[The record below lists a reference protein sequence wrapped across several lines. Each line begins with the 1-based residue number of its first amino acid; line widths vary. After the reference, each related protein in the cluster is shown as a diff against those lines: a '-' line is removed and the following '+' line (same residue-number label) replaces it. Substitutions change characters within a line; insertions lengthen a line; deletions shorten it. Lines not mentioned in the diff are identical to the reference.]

1 MNRRQ
6 VRNESSVSRRSFL
19 GAVGV
24 SGVAGLA
31 GCGGSGGGG
40 TPTGDRVG
48 NFPVTGETVT
58 FGFDVARS
66 GPFST
71 IGEEELRGHRLA
83 VKHINEGGGW
93 VSNRYFPRLSGD
105 GLLDKTVETV
115 VGDTE
120 SDPEVA
126 RSTAEAMIESD
137 GAIMLSG
144 GSTSDTGLAHQQVAA
159 EKETVYMATMAH
171 LDELTGAECNRWTFR
186 EMFNSYMTAKALTPV
201 LVEEYGEDVNFFQVY
216 SRDDWGDGQRTLMK
230 QFLTDAGWQ
239 PVGSLSAQ
247 LGTRDFGQ
255 YMSDIENADEDVLI
269 LNLRGLDAANAV
281 RAVRDSF
288 PDENIVIPLYTRAVA
303 QTAGG
308 AIEDVIGTIA
318 WDPSIETPLSEQ
330 FQTAFST
337 EYEGGTGSASSSIP
351 SGPAHVAYT
360 QTLQYAHA
368 VARVGTFDPEEVI
381 PALEDWEYGAG
392 IGAQT
397 MRACDHQSMRPV
409 PIVRGRPGS
418 QQDFGR
424 YYDLIDTTR
433 EATYECSEGPA
444 AECSLGGN

>member
-6 VRNESSVSRRSFL
+6 ARNEPSVSRRSFL

-31 GCGGSGGGG
+31 GCGGGGGGG
-40 TPTGDRVG
+40 TPTG
-48 NFPVTGETVT
+48 NSSVTGDTVT
-58 FGFDVARS
+58 FGFNVARS

-71 IGEEELRGHRLA
+71 TGEEELRGHRLA

-93 VSNRYFPRLSGD
+93 VSNRYFPRLGGD
-105 GLLDKTVETV
+105 GLLGKTVEATV
-115 VGDTE
+115 SDTE

-126 RSTAEAMIESD
+126 RSSAEAMIESD
-137 GAIMLSG
+137 GAVVVSG
-144 GSTSDTGLAHQQVAA
+144 GSTSDTGLVMQDVAA
-159 EKETVYMATMAH
+159 EMETIYMATMTH
-171 LDELTGAECNRWTFR
+171 LDTLTGSDCNRWTFR
-186 EMFNSYMTAKALTPV
+186 ELFNSHMTARALEPV
-201 LVEEYGEDVNFFQVY
+201 LVEEYGEDVNFFQMF
-216 SRDDWGDGQRTLMK
+216 SQDEWGAGQRTLMK
-230 QFLTDAGWQ
+230 RHLTEAGWQ

-247 LGTRDFGQ
+247 LGTRDFDQ
-255 YMSDIENADEDVLI
+255 YMPDIESADEDVLV

-281 RAVRDSF
+281 RAVRENF
-288 PDENIVIPLYTRAVA
+288 PDENVVIPLYTRAVA

-318 WDPSIETPLSEQ
+318 WDPSIDTPLSEQ
-330 FQTAFST
+330 FQSAFSK

-368 VARVGTFDPEEVI
+368 VARAGTFDPEEVI

-444 AECSLGGN
+444 AACSLGGN

>member
-19 GAVGV
+19 GTVGV
-24 SGVAGLA
+24 SGITGLA
-31 GCGGSGGGG
+31 GCGGGSGGG
-40 TPTGDRVG
+40 TPTGENVG
-48 NFPVTGETVT
+48 NFPISGETVT
-58 FGFDVARS
+58 FGFNVARS

-71 IGEEELRGHRLA
+71 TGEEELRGHRLA

-105 GLLDKTVETV
+105 GLLNKTVEAAV
-115 VGDTE
+115 SDTE

-126 RSTAEAMIESD
+126 RRSAKAMIEND

-144 GSTSDTGLAHQQVAA
+144 GATSDTGLAHQAVAA
-159 EKETVYMATMAH
+159 ETETIYMATMTH
-171 LDELTGAECNRWTFR
+171 VDRLTGTDCNRWTFR
-186 EMFNSYMTAKALTPV
+186 ELFNSYMTAKALRPV
-201 LVEEYGEDVNFFQVY
+201 LVEEYGKDVEFFQVY
-216 SRDDWGDGQRTLMK
+216 SDDDWGKAQIQLMER
-230 QFLTDAGWQ
+230 FLSDAGWQ

-255 YMSDIENADEDVLI
+255 YIDDIDSASEDVLI

-281 RAVRDSF
+281 RTVRESF
-288 PDENIVIPLYTRAVA
+288 PDENVVIPLYTRAVA

-318 WDPSIETPLSEQ
+318 WDPSIETPLSKQ
-330 FQTAFST
+330 FRSAFSN

-368 VARVGTFDPEEVI
+368 VARAETFDPEAVI
-381 PALEDWEYGAG
+381 PALEGWEYGAG

-409 PIVRGRPGS
+409 PIVRGRPGD

-424 YYDLIDTTR
+424 YYDLINTTR
-433 EATYECSEGPA
+433 EAAYPCSTGPA
-444 AECSLGGN
+444 ANCSLGGN